1 MRTEPTQLDS
11 LWNSPNARVLVLRNG
26 ELPVESESGMALAL
40 MPVQSAALS
49 NERHFLGLDPSGAA
63 IFMVREAS
71 DQWETPTET
80 QWVGLREIGAA
91 LNDRDSGIAVTAIAL
106 DNWHRTHQR
115 CPRCGEPTQVTAGGW
130 VRKCS
135 ADGSEHYP
143 RTDPAVIMLVRDEN
157 DRALLGHQVAWP
169 DGWFSTLAGFV
180 EPGESAEAAVRREV
194 QEESG
199 VIVGSDPDDV
209 VYLGSQPWPFPNS
222 LMLGFHARASET
234 AVHADGVEIGEA
246 RWFSRDELRDAS
258 AAGDVRI
265 PPAISIARRLIERW
279 YGEPLP
285 GSWSRP

>member
-1 MRTEPTQLDS
+1 M
-11 LWNSPNARVLVLRNG
+11 
-26 ELPVESESGMALAL
+26 
-40 MPVQSAALS
+40 
-49 NERHFLGLDPSGAA
+49 
-63 IFMVREAS
+63 
-71 DQWETPTET
+71 
-80 QWVGLREIGAA
+80 
-91 LNDRDSGIAVTAIAL
+91 
-106 DNWHRTHQR
+106 
-115 CPRCGEPTQVTAGGW
+115 
-130 VRKCS
+130 
-135 ADGSEHYP
+135 
-143 RTDPAVIMLVRDEN
+143 
-157 DRALLGHQVAWP
+157 
-169 DGWFSTLAGFV
+169 
-180 EPGESAEAAVRREV
+180 